1 MLHLS
6 NDHGTPMEQQ
16 EMCEKYLKKCV
27 QKCFQK
33 TFCRC
38 SARDIDVEMSLANQ
52 DLNSERWFERGWGTG
67 RVHTNDQNE
76 DEAG

>member
-27 QKCFQK
+27 QKCFQE

-52 DLNSERWFERGWGTG
+52 DLNSERWFERGDWKGAYK
-67 RVHTNDQNE
+67 RPE
-76 DEAG
+76 